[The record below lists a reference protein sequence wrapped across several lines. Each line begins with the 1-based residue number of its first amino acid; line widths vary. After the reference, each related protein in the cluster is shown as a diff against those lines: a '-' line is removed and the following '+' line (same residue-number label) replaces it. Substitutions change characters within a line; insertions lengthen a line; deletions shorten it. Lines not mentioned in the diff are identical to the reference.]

1 MERLMEILQEVLD
14 AGFEACEDFVEGGVM
29 DSLQVMDLVEMLES
43 EYDIEISGRDIL
55 PDNFSSMEKIIKM
68 LEKYGVEI

>member
-14 AGFEACEDFVEGGVM
+14 AGFEGCDDFVEAGVM

-43 EYDIEISGRDIL
+43 EYDIEISGRDIV
-55 PDNFSSMEKIIKM
+55 PENFSNVEKIVGM
-68 LEKYGVEI
+68 LEKYGVEM

>member
-1 MERLMEILQEVLD
+1 MEGLMEILQEVLD
-14 AGFEACEDFVEGGVM
+14 AGFETCEDFVEGGVM

-43 EYDIEISGRDIL
+43 EYDIEISGRDIV
-55 PDNFSSMEKIIKM
+55 PENFSSVEKIVGM